1 MTVVIGYVPNELG
14 EAALA
19 AAIEEAQRRGTDLV
33 AVNTTRAD
41 RLVDPRYAQD
51 AQAEAL
57 EARIA
62 EAGVPHA
69 VRRFTSTELA
79 ADDVLSVAEE
89 VGAELVVIG
98 LRHRTPV
105 GKLIMGST
113 AQTILLDATC
123 PVLSVKLPRTR

>member
-1 MTVVIGYVPNELG
+1 MTVVMGYIPNELG

-19 AAIEEAQRRGTDLV
+19 AAIEEVRRRGTDLV
-33 AVNTTRAD
+33 IVNTTRAD
-41 RLVDPRYAQD
+41 RLVDPRYAHGG
-51 AQAEAL
+51 QAEAL
-57 EARIA
+57 ESRL
-62 EAGVPHA
+62 EASGVPYA

-89 VGAELVVIG
+89 VGAELIVIG

-113 AQTILLDATC
+113 AQSILLDANC
-123 PVLSVKLPRTR
+123 SVLAVKLPRR